1 MKKYRVI
8 KTVYVEIISDS
19 EDDAL
24 NEADVLSLNEYQELD
39 TEIEEVKD

>member
-8 KTVYVEIISDS
+8 KTVYIEIMSDS

-24 NEADVLSLNEYQELD
+24 NEANVLSLNDYQELD
-39 TEIEEVKD
+39 IEIEEVKD